1 MLKKLLLV
9 GFCLLTLPLLSQSA
23 TAQSLDPTFARPA
36 SLYTSG
42 AVYSMG
48 AQQADGKRVVAGS
61 FTRLNNVAVGS
72 LARLDANGAL
82 DATFA
87 QNVGIARNVSR
98 VKTLPNGQYLVSSFF
113 NEAVT
118 AGGLTRIGLLRLNAN
133 GTADAS
139 FNAGIS
145 ALNAG
150 GSFFQV
156 SSFVGQPDGKVL
168 VGGTFTSLGGQS
180 VKNLVRL
187 NADGSLDTA
196 FDANLGTGF
205 GGSVNTLALQPD
217 GKVLV
222 DGAFTILNGL
232 PVAPLVR
239 LNADGTR
246 DPSFIVPISQGSYV
260 GAALVQPDGKIVVT
274 GILNVIGANTT
285 SIVRLTATGA
295 LDTGFT
301 SPASSL
307 NYDVNYFDPN
317 VVLQPDGKLLVTG
330 SFFVG
335 GTAYLMRL
343 NANGSQDNSFTVTNG
358 PSQLPFTIGLQSDG
372 SVLVGGSFSMFNGQE
387 SPLGRLTAT
396 GAADASFA
404 PKVQAQGSV
413 TALARQADGKLVL
426 GGDFNEYNGVPVHR
440 VARVSATGILD
451 TAFTT
456 ATGGLPVEGRVTSL
470 VVQPDGKLLLG
481 ATSGLQRLLTTGS
494 ADASFSTF
502 AATTNIEALA
512 LQPDGK
518 VVVAGYFNNIP
529 GSNSTQALARLTATG
544 ALDTSFTPS
553 MTNAPG
559 ETFYL
564 TAIALQPDGKV
575 LVGGSFLSGSGPVL
589 RVLRYETT
597 GAVDASFSS
606 STTFEVSVNSTGAI
620 VRFNALA
627 VQPDGNVLVGGY
639 FATVSGTGR
648 TNMARLTT
656 TGQFDATFT
665 PPPTLTGA
673 VTAMA
678 LQSNGRILV
687 GSGTGNDGS
696 PTTTP
701 LVRLLD
707 TGASDPSFGTT
718 ANPDNSVA
726 ALLVQPDGAAVVAGS
741 FTTIGGQLAV
751 GVARLTTSG
760 VLAASASNAS
770 STFSVWPVPAHGLL
784 HAIANADA
792 QGAELRD
799 GLGRVVW
806 QQELRGAG
814 EFTLATENLPAGVYV
829 LRVQSA
835 NGIVARRVVIE

>member
-1 MLKKLLLV
+1 
-9 GFCLLTLPLLSQSA
+9 
-23 TAQSLDPTFARPA
+23 
-36 SLYTSG
+36 
-42 AVYSMG
+42 MG
-48 AQQADGKRVVAGS
+48 AQQADGKRVVAGY

-72 LARLDANGAL
+72 LARLDTNGAL

-87 QNVGIARNVSR
+87 QNVGIARNASR

-139 FNAGIS
+139 FNASIS
-145 ALNAG
+145 ATSAG
-150 GSFFQV
+150 GGIFQLG
-156 SSFVGQPDGKVL
+156 SFVGQPDGKVL
-168 VGGTFTSLGGQS
+168 VGGTFTSFGGQS

-196 FDANLGTGF
+196 FNTNLGASF
-205 GGSVNTLALQPD
+205 NGSVNTLALQPD

-222 DGAFTILNGL
+222 GGTFASLNGGG
-232 PVAPLVR
+232 AASLVR

-246 DPSFIVPISQGSYV
+246 DTSFTISIGQGSYV
-260 GAALVQPDGKIVVT
+260 GSVLVQPDGKVVVT
-274 GILNVIGANTT
+274 GIINVIGANTT
-285 SIVRLTATGA
+285 SIVRLMATGA

-301 SPASSL
+301 VPASSL
-307 NYDVNYFDPN
+307 TYNGNYFDPN
-317 VVLQPDGKLLVTG
+317 VLLQPDGKLLLTG

-343 NANGSQDNSFTVTNG
+343 NANGSQDYSFSVTNG
-358 PSQLPFTIGLQSDG
+358 PSQPPFTIALQSDG

-387 SPLGRLTAT
+387 TPLGRLTAT

-404 PKVQAQGSV
+404 PKVQAQGNV
-413 TALARQADGKLVL
+413 TALARQADGQLVL
-426 GGDFNEYNGVPVHR
+426 GGDFNEYNGVKVHR

-451 TAFTT
+451 AAFTT
-456 ATGGLPVEGRVTSL
+456 ATGGLPIEGRVTSL

-481 ATSGLQRLLTTGS
+481 AASGLQRLLTTGS
-494 ADASFSTF
+494 ADASFSNF
-502 AATTNIEALA
+502 AATTSIEALA

-529 GSNSTQALARLTATG
+529 GSTTTQALARLTATG
-544 ALDTSFTPS
+544 NLDTSFTPS
-553 MTNAPG
+553 TTNAPG
-559 ETFYL
+559 DTFYL
-564 TAIALQPDGKV
+564 TALALQLDGKI
-575 LVGGSFLSGSGPVL
+575 LVGGSFLSNSGPVL

-606 STTFEVSVNSTGAI
+606 TTFDVSMNSTGPI
-620 VRFNALA
+620 VRFSALS
-627 VQPDGNVLVGGY
+627 VQPDGKVLVGGY
-639 FATVSGTGR
+639 FATVSGAAR

-656 TGQFDATFT
+656 TGQLDATFM
-665 PPPTLTGA
+665 PPTTLTGA
-673 VTAMA
+673 VMAIA
-678 LQSNGRILV
+678 LQANGRVLV
-687 GSGTGNDGS
+687 GSGIGNDGS

-707 TGASDPSFGTT
+707 TGASDPSFGTI

-726 ALLVQPDGAAVVAGS
+726 ALLVQPDGATVVAGN
-741 FTTIGGQLAV
+741 FITIGGQLAV

-760 VLAASASNAS
+760 VLAASAPTAPN
-770 STFSVWPVPAHGLL
+770 TFNVWPVPAHGQL
-784 HAIANADA
+784 HATADANA
-792 QGAELRD
+792 QGAELLD
-799 GLGRVVW
+799 GLGRVVR
-806 QQELRGAG
+806 QQALRGAG

-835 NGIVARRVVIE
+835 SGIVARRVVIE